1 MAGRRAIFGGMPT
14 NRTRTRLRH
23 RLLGAAGILTMVAT
37 LVATT
42 AAPASAE
49 RLGLDDPA
57 DVGGASL
64 SDILAVT
71 VVHAPKKLVVR
82 VDFAELEPTSDAGPS
97 SLSIFVD
104 TDRSAKGPEF
114 RIGTGLQAG
123 TDYQLVR
130 MKKWK
135 AVGEALTCPHVVR
148 LRFDTNRAR
157 ARISRSCLGNPQK
170 VRIGVKMTDLYDG
183 SHPVVD
189 WLGKWRYLSLPI
201 ASG

>member
-1 MAGRRAIFGGMPT
+1 MPT
-14 NRTRTRLRH
+14 TRTRLR
-23 RLLGAAGILTMVAT
+23 RSLVGAAAALT
-37 LVATT
+37 LVGTT
-42 AAPASAE
+42 AGPASAE

-64 SDILAVT
+64 SDILVVT
-71 VVHAPKKLVVR
+71 AVHAPKKLVVR
-82 VDFAELEPTSDAGPS
+82 VGFAELEPTSEAGPS

-104 TDRSAKGPEF
+104 TDRTAKGPEF
-114 RIGTGLQAG
+114 RVGTGLQKG

-130 MKKWK
+130 MEGWK
-135 AVGEALTCPHVVR
+135 PVGEALSCPHVVGID
-148 LRFDTNRAR
+148 FEANRVR
-157 ARISRSCLGNPQK
+157 ARISRACLGNPGK

-189 WLGKWRYLSLPI
+189 WLGKRRYLSLPI

>member
-71 VVHAPKKLVVR
+71 AVHAPRKVVVR
-82 VDFAELEPTSDAGPS
+82 VDFAELKPTSDAGPS
-97 SLSIFVD
+97 SLSVFVD
-104 TDRSAKGPEF
+104 TDRSTSGPEF

-130 MKKWK
+130 MENWK
-135 AVGEALTCPHVVR
+135 AVGEALTCPHVVAIN
-148 LRFDTNRAR
+148 FDTNRVR
-157 ARISRSCLGNPQK
+157 TRISRSCLGNPQK

-189 WLGKWRYLSLPI
+189 WLGKRRYLSIPI

>member
-1 MAGRRAIFGGMPT
+1 MTTPARFRRTAVAC
-14 NRTRTRLRH
+14 
-23 RLLGAAGILTMVAT
+23 LGAA
-37 LVATT
+37 LVLTT
-42 AAPASAE
+42 AAGPASAE

-71 VVHAPKKLVVR
+71 AVHVPKKLVVR

-97 SLSIFVD
+97 SLAVFVD
-104 TDRSAKGPEF
+104 TDPAAKGPEF
-114 RIGTGLQAG
+114 RVGMGLQAG
-123 TDYQLVR
+123 SDYQLVR
-130 MKKWK
+130 MEDWK
-135 AVGEALTCPHVVR
+135 PVGEALTCSHVVAIN
-148 LRFDTNRAR
+148 FDTNRVR
-157 ARISRSCLGNPQK
+157 ARISRACLGNPEK

-189 WLGKWRYLSLPI
+189 WLGKPRYLSIPI

>member
-1 MAGRRAIFGGMPT
+1 MATTP
-14 NRTRTRLRH
+14 TRLR
-23 RLLGAAGILTMVAT
+23 RSILLAAVALTVVATAAG
-37 LVATT
+37 
-42 AAPASAE
+42 PASAE

-71 VVHAPKKLVVR
+71 AVHAPRKLVVR
-82 VDFAELEPTSDAGPS
+82 VDFAELEQTSDAGPS

-104 TDRSAKGPEF
+104 TDPGAKGPEF
-114 RIGTGLQAG
+114 RVGTGLQTG

-130 MKKWK
+130 MKKWTP
-135 AVGEALTCPHVVR
+135 VGEALTCPHVVG
-148 LRFDTNRAR
+148 LNFNANRVR
-157 ARISRSCLGNPQK
+157 ARISRTCLGNPES

-189 WLGKWRYLSLPI
+189 WLGKRRYLSIGI

>member
-1 MAGRRAIFGGMPT
+1 MPT
-14 NRTRTRLRH
+14 ARARTRLRH
-23 RLLGAAGILTMVAT
+23 RLLGAAGALTLVGT

-42 AAPASAE
+42 AGPASAE

-71 VVHAPKKLVVR
+71 AVHAPRKLVVR
-82 VDFAELEPTSDAGPS
+82 VDFAELKRTSDAGPS
-97 SLSIFVD
+97 SLSVFVD
-104 TDRSAKGPEF
+104 TDPSANGPEF

-130 MKKWK
+130 MERWK
-135 AVGEALTCPHVVR
+135 PVGEALTCPHVVAIN
-148 LRFDTNRAR
+148 FDTNRVR
-157 ARISRSCLGNPQK
+157 ARISRTCLGNPQK

-189 WLGKWRYLSLPI
+189 WLGKRRYLSIPI

>member
-1 MAGRRAIFGGMPT
+1 MTFTSRIP
-14 NRTRTRLRH
+14 RH
-23 RLLGAAGILTMVAT
+23 LAAVLGALL
-37 LVATT
+37 LVGTVSG
-42 AAPASAE
+42 PASAE

-71 VVHAPKKLVVR
+71 ARHTTTKVVVR
-82 VDFAELEPTSDAGPS
+82 VDFAELEPTSGAGPS
-97 SLSIFVD
+97 SLSVFVD
-104 TDRSAKGPEF
+104 TDPSARGPEF
-114 RIGTGLQAG
+114 RVGTGLQAG

-130 MKKWK
+130 MKRWK
-135 AVGEALTCPHVVR
+135 AVGDPLSCAHAVR
-148 LRFDTNRAR
+148 IDFDADRVRTRIAR
-157 ARISRSCLGNPQK
+157 GCLGNPVQ

-189 WLGKWRYLSLPI
+189 WLGKRRYLTIPI

>member
-1 MAGRRAIFGGMPT
+1 MTTSARFRRPVVA
-14 NRTRTRLRH
+14 
-23 RLLGAAGILTMVAT
+23 LLGAVVLLAT
-37 LVATT
+37 AVG
-42 AAPASAE
+42 PASAE

-71 VVHAPKKLVVR
+71 AVHAPKKLVVR

-97 SLSIFVD
+97 SLSVFVD
-104 TDRSAKGPEF
+104 TDPSVKGPEF
-114 RIGTGLQAG
+114 RVGMGLQEG

-130 MKKWK
+130 MKGWK
-135 AVGEALTCPHVVR
+135 PVGEPLTCAHAVR
-148 LRFDTNRAR
+148 IDFDANRVRAR
-157 ARISRSCLGNPQK
+157 VSRACLGNPAK

-189 WLGKWRYLSLPI
+189 WLGKRRYLSIPI